1 MGLFFNL
8 VGRIKSSIC
17 HQFHVSITVSGDNSN
32 MNVPL
37 TFPIGVALVVGGS
50 GGIGSMIATRL
61 VNAGSKVAI
70 TYFKNRS
77 SAEKLCN
84 ILNKENE
91 ICTSY
96 QLDIKKPSDISS
108 LVNRLIKEH
117 SSIHTIV
124 NAAGF
129 DIPQQ
134 MISDIDLSTWTK
146 VIDSDLNGFFNLVSS
161 SLKQLRNKG
170 GSYIFISSAGLL
182 RYPPGDVLSVAPKAA
197 IESLIK
203 GIAKE
208 EGINNI
214 RANSIALGIIETG
227 IFLRLRDQENSF
239 FDENWEKAV
248 MQNLA
253 IKRFGKPEEVA
264 DLAVFLASKES
275 GYITG
280 QLIAVDGGYSI

>member
-37 TFPIGVALVVGGS
+37 TFPVGVALVVGGS

-108 LVNRLIKEH
+108 LVNHLIKEH

-124 NAAGF
+124 NSAGF

-134 MISDIDLSTWTK
+134 MISDIDLNTWTK

>member
-108 LVNRLIKEH
+108 LVNHLIKEH

>member
-32 MNVPL
+32 MNVHL

>member
-8 VGRIKSSIC
+8 VGRIKNSIY
-17 HQFHVSITVSGDNSN
+17 HQFHVSITASGDNSN

-37 TFPIGVALVVGGS
+37 TFPVGVALVVGGS

-108 LVNRLIKEH
+108 LVNHLIKEH

-124 NAAGF
+124 NSAGF

-227 IFLRLRDQENSF
+227 IFLRLRDQENCF
-239 FDENWEKAV
+239 FDEKS
-248 MQNLA
+248 L
-253 IKRFGKPEEVA
+253 
-264 DLAVFLASKES
+264 SC
-275 GYITG
+275 
-280 QLIAVDGGYSI
+280 